1 MFYAEI
7 GIFSLDMDIIVG
19 SIENTIRRTCV
30 IIKFYFFKYFSKIKV
45 PLNCQYYV
53 PKLYPFIMDIYN
65 LGYS

>member
-30 IIKFYFFKYFSKIKV
+30 II
-45 PLNCQYYV
+45 
-53 PKLYPFIMDIYN
+53 
-65 LGYS
+65 